1 MKTRFEKNKK
11 IWKKINREEHQ
22 KKLKKF
28 IKITSIIFITIF
40 SILFYG
46 MFIGA
51 KVTVIN
57 EIKITN
63 SLVPDSFHGINIV
76 HISDLLHNSL
86 KDKDLNN
93 LKNKINNLEAD
104 IIIFTGD
111 IKKNNY
117 KLTKDDIKL
126 LENFFKNINA
136 KIIKYAI
143 IGDNDDE
150 IFSLIMENSNFKI
163 LNNYQDILYYKDN
176 NPINIIGI
184 DSNNINLEN
193 IKNSNYY
200 SICIL
205 HNPDKIDNI
214 LKSINCNLALAG
226 DNLGGEIKI
235 PFGSGIFT
243 EHKYKNSYYK
253 LNQTEFYISNGLGNN
268 HKIRLFNHPS
278 INLYRLTKKG

>member
-11 IWKKINREEHQ
+11 IWQKINREEQQ

-28 IKITSIIFITIF
+28 IKITSIIFIITF

-51 KVTVIN
+51 KVLKIN
-57 EIKITN
+57 EYKVTN
-63 SLVPDSFHGINIV
+63 NLIPNSFHGINVV
-76 HISDLLHNSL
+76 HISDLLYNSFKSKEL
-86 KDKDLNN
+86 TK

-104 IIIFTGD
+104 ILIFSGD
-111 IKKNNY
+111 IKQNNY
-117 KLTKDDIKL
+117 TLTKKEITT
-126 LENFFKNINA
+126 LEKFFKDLNA
-136 KIIKYAI
+136 NIIKYAVV
-143 IGDNDDE
+143 GNNDDDT
-150 IFSLIMENSNFKI
+150 FSIIMENSNFKV
-163 LNNYQDILYYKDN
+163 LNNYQDILYYKDTK
-176 NPINIIGI
+176 PINIIGF
-184 DSNNINLEN
+184 DTSNINFQNINNNEN
-193 IKNSNYY
+193 Y

-205 HNPDKIDNI
+205 HNPDEIDNI
-214 LKSINCNLALAG
+214 LKNVNCNLALAG

-235 PFGSGIFT
+235 PFIGGIFT

-278 INLYRLTKKG
+278 INLYRLTNY